1 MAPPKPMQ
9 ALPRLLLIDDDPIS
23 REVLSMLLAM
33 HGFPVDS
40 TEDGAQALEFLQN
53 GGSSVD
59 AVLMDTQMPGLSGAE
74 LVAALR
80 KISTAKIIA
89 ISGSDPGDGIR
100 RATDGFLLK
109 PVGAEDVA
117 ALLQAIPVANG
128 TAAEPSTSVHTETID
143 PIVLA
148 KLKAMMPP
156 SAVLEIYTAV
166 ATDMESRLVTLSAAI
181 DTGSLTEVTQI
192 AHIIKGGC
200 SMVGL
205 WGATEAAA
213 RLETSNLRETWP
225 KELVQLHFALDSLKS
240 ILVGGLL

>member
-40 TEDGAQALEFLQN
+40 TEDGAQALKFLQN

-89 ISGSDPGDGIR
+89 ISGSDPGNWIR
-100 RATDGFLLK
+100 QATDGFLLK
-109 PVGAEDVA
+109 PVQAEDVA
-117 ALLQAIPVANG
+117 ALLEAAPAAKEPAIEPPKV
-128 TAAEPSTSVHTETID
+128 TSAEAID
-143 PIVLA
+143 PAVLG
-148 KLKAMMPP
+148 KLKAMMQP

-166 ATDMESRLVTLSAAI
+166 ATDLETRLVTLSAAV
-181 DTGSLTEVTQI
+181 DAGNQPEVARI

-205 WGATEAAA
+205 SGATEAAA
-213 RLETSNLRETWP
+213 RLEISNLRETWP

-240 ILVGGLL
+240 ILDGGLL